1 VHPGNSLAIV
11 AHSVG
16 VRYNL
21 SLTSDRTL
29 RRTIAATIRHPGRR
43 KGNAFWALRDVGFVV
58 EPGEI
63 VGVIGRNG
71 SGKSTL
77 LLSVA
82 GIIPP
87 DVGSIRTFGRTSTL
101 LTLGAGFEPEL
112 SGRENIRLNG
122 AYLGLPRQVIEE
134 RLDEIVEFSELG
146 GFIDAPVKKYSTGMR
161 ARLGFSIA
169 AHVEPEI
176 LLLDE
181 TLGVGDA
188 GFQEKSRDKLLELM
202 GRSRAIMVV
211 SHSMQ
216 FVQETCTKALW
227 LEDGRVAGFGE
238 PHDVVAAYAAA
249 ANQPER
255 AIRAVS

>member
-1 VHPGNSLAIV
+1 VPDPLAIV
-11 AHSVG
+11 ARHVG

-29 RRTIAATIRHPGRR
+29 RRTIAAQLRHPRR
-43 KGNAFWALRDVGFVV
+43 SRSNIFWALEDVSFVV

-63 VGVIGRNG
+63 VGVVGRNG

-112 SGRENIRLNG
+112 TGRENIRLNG
-122 AYLGLPRQVIEE
+122 AYLGLPRDVIEA

-146 GFIDAPVKKYSTGMR
+146 AFIDAPLKKYSTGMR

-169 AHVEPEI
+169 AHIEPEI

-181 TLGVGDA
+181 VLGVGDA

-202 GRSRAIMVV
+202 SRSRAIMVV

-216 FVQETCTKALW
+216 FVHDTCTKALW
-227 LEDGRVAGFGE
+227 LEEGRVAAFGD
-238 PHDVVAAYAAA
+238 PHGVAAAYTAAVSR
-249 ANQPER
+249 PER

>member
-1 VHPGNSLAIV
+1 MSRLDPIAIV
-11 AHSVG
+11 ATG
-16 VRYNL
+16 AGIRYDL

-29 RRTIAATIRHPGRR
+29 RRTVAARLRHPRR
-43 KGNAFWALRDVGFVV
+43 RRETEFWALRDISFVV
-58 EPGEI
+58 RPGEI
-63 VGVIGRNG
+63 VGVVGRNG

-87 DVGSIRTFGRTSTL
+87 DVGAITTFGRTSTL

-112 SGRENIRLNG
+112 TGRENIRLNG
-122 AYLGLPRQVIEE
+122 AYLGLPREVIEE
-134 RLDEIVEFSELG
+134 RLEEIVAFSELG
-146 GFIDAPVKKYSTGMR
+146 AFIDAPLKKYSTGMR

-181 TLGVGDA
+181 VLGVGDA
-188 GFQEKSRDKLLELM
+188 GFQQKSRDKIVELM
-202 GRSRAIMVV
+202 ERSRAIMVV

-216 FVQETCTKALW
+216 FVEETCTKAMW
-227 LEDGRVAGFGE
+227 LEGGRLLRYGAPE
-238 PHDVVAAYAAA
+238 EVVDAYTSSVTGS
-249 ANQPER
+249 ER
-255 AIRAVS
+255 TVRAVS

>member
-1 VHPGNSLAIV
+1 VALGDHAAILASG
-11 AHSVG
+11 AG
-16 VRYNL
+16 VRYDL

-29 RRTIAATIRHPGRR
+29 RRTIASKIRHPLRR
-43 KGNAFWALRDVGFVV
+43 QGSEFWALRDVSFVV
-58 EPGEI
+58 QPGEI

-87 DVGSIRTFGRTSTL
+87 DVGSIITFGKTSTL

-112 SGRENIRLNG
+112 TGRENIRLNG
-122 AYLGLPRQVIEE
+122 AYLGLSRNVIE
-134 RLDEIVEFSELG
+134 RHLDAIIKFSELG
-146 GFIDAPVKKYSTGMR
+146 EFIDVPLKKYSTGMR

-169 AHVEPEI
+169 AQIEPEI

-181 TLGVGDA
+181 VLGVGDA
-188 GFQEKSRDKLLELM
+188 GFQEKSRNKLLELM

-216 FVQETCTKALW
+216 FVQETCSRALW
-227 LEDGRVAGFGE
+227 VEDGHVAAFGD
-238 PHDVVAAYAAA
+238 PDVVVAAYSAAVSR
-249 ANQPER
+249 PG
-255 AIRAVS
+255 RAVRVVS